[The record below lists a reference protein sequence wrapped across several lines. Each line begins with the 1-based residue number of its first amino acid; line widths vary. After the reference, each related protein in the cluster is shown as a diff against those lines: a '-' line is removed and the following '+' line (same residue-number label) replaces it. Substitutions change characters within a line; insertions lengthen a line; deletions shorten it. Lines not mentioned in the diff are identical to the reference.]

1 MNCPNCGTS
10 NNVGSKF
17 CIKCGQSLANVQTI
31 IEQPIQQA
39 ESSIQEIHTQTIN
52 TTSIQN
58 ENNFQT
64 VATPTQTTNV
74 SVNSNVSTAKVSFM
88 GYFFIILAVILKP
101 FTTFK
106 EELNKFNGF
115 KNSAVMSIIV
125 SGVATLVNLI
135 TTMLNAVM
143 VKSYDWSSGGYKTT
157 WTWENLKELDYLQV
171 VGKNFLIYL
180 GVIVVIA
187 VVYYIASLIVKKQIN
202 FSRLLGISA
211 LAVAPMLICSLIL
224 SPLLSLI
231 WAELAMPITLV
242 GAVYTIVLLYEG
254 MNSEVSLDGNAKYY
268 FNLVC
273 LSILGIAAYY
283 LYMKL
288 FMSSISSGLE
298 DIMDLFG

>member
-10 NNVGSKF
+10 NNAGSKF
-17 CIKCGQSLANVQTI
+17 CIRCGQSLEGAQVSTEQPVQTP
-31 IEQPIQQA
+31 EPSFQETPAQPINNTP
-39 ESSIQEIHTQTIN
+39 IQ
-52 TTSIQN
+52 S

-64 VATPTQTTNV
+64 NVASQQPMNTN
-74 SVNSNVSTAKVSFM
+74 TAPAAKVSFM

-101 FTTFK
+101 FTAFK
-106 EELNKFNGF
+106 EELNKFNSF
-115 KNSAVMSIIV
+115 KNSAIMSLIV
-125 SGVATLVNLI
+125 SGVGTLINLI
-135 TTMLNAVM
+135 TTMLNSVM

-157 WTWENLKELDYLQV
+157 WTWENLKEIKYLEV

-180 GVIVVIA
+180 GVIVAIA
-187 VVYYIASLIVKKQIN
+187 VVYYIASLIVKKQTN

-211 LAVAPMLICSLIL
+211 IAVAPMLVCSLVL
-224 SPLLSLI
+224 SPLLALI
-231 WAELAMPITLV
+231 WAELAMPITLI
-242 GAVYTIVLLYEG
+242 GAVYTIVHVYEG
-254 MNSEVSLDGNAKYY
+254 MNNEVLVEGNAKYY

-288 FMSSISSGLE
+288 FMSSISGGLE

>member
-17 CIKCGQSLANVQTI
+17 CIRCGQSLEGTQVST
-31 IEQPIQQA
+31 EQPIQ
-39 ESSIQEIHTQTIN
+39 SSETLSQEVSSQPIN
-52 TTSIQN
+52 NMPIQN

-64 VATPTQTTNV
+64 NVAPQQPM
-74 SVNSNVSTAKVSFM
+74 NSNAAPAAKVSFM

-101 FTTFK
+101 FTAFK
-106 EELNKFNGF
+106 EELNKFNSF
-115 KNSAVMSIIV
+115 KNSAIMSLIV
-125 SGVATLVNLI
+125 SGVGTLINLI
-135 TTMLNAVM
+135 TTMLNSVM

-157 WTWENLKELDYLQV
+157 WTWENLKEIKYLEV

-180 GVIVVIA
+180 GVIVAIA
-187 VVYYIASLIVKKQIN
+187 VVYYIASLIVKKQTN

-211 LAVAPMLICSLIL
+211 IAVAPMLVCSLVL
-224 SPLLSLI
+224 SPLLALI
-231 WAELAMPITLV
+231 WAELAMPITLI
-242 GAVYTIVLLYEG
+242 GAIYTIVLVYEG
-254 MNSEVSLDGNAKYY
+254 MNNEVLVEGNAKYY
-268 FNLVC
+268 FNLAC

-288 FMSSISSGLE
+288 FMSSISGGLE

>member
-17 CIKCGQSLANVQTI
+17 CIRCGQSLEGAQVST
-31 IEQPIQQA
+31 EQPIQ
-39 ESSIQEIHTQTIN
+39 SSETLSQEVSSQPIN
-52 TTSIQN
+52 NTPIQN

-64 VATPTQTTNV
+64 NVAPQQPM
-74 SVNSNVSTAKVSFM
+74 NSNAAPAAKVSFM

-101 FTTFK
+101 FTAFK
-106 EELNKFNGF
+106 EELNKFNSF
-115 KNSAVMSIIV
+115 KNSAIMSLIV
-125 SGVATLVNLI
+125 SGVGTLINLI
-135 TTMLNAVM
+135 TTMLNSVM

-157 WTWENLKELDYLQV
+157 WTWENLKEIKYLEV

-180 GVIVVIA
+180 GVIVAIA
-187 VVYYIASLIVKKQIN
+187 VVYYIASLIVKKQTN

-211 LAVAPMLICSLIL
+211 IAVAPMLVCSLVL
-224 SPLLSLI
+224 SPLLALI
-231 WAELAMPITLV
+231 WAELAMPITLI
-242 GAVYTIVLLYEG
+242 GAIYTIVLVYEG
-254 MNSEVSLDGNAKYY
+254 MNNEVLVEGNAKYY

-288 FMSSISSGLE
+288 FMSSNSGGLE

>member
-17 CIKCGQSLANVQTI
+17 CIRCGQSLEGAPVST
-31 IEQPIQQA
+31 EQPVQSTETSFQEVPSQPINNTPIQ
-39 ESSIQEIHTQTIN
+39 S
-52 TTSIQN
+52 

-64 VATPTQTTNV
+64 NVAPQQPMNTN
-74 SVNSNVSTAKVSFM
+74 TAPAAKVSFM

-101 FTTFK
+101 FTAFK
-106 EELNKFNGF
+106 EELNKFNSF
-115 KNSAVMSIIV
+115 KNSAIMSLIV
-125 SGVATLVNLI
+125 SGAATLINLI
-135 TTMLNAVM
+135 TTMLNSVM

-157 WTWENLKELDYLQV
+157 WTWENLKEIKYLEV

-180 GVIVVIA
+180 GVIVAIA
-187 VVYYIASLIVKKQIN
+187 VVYYIASLIVKKQTN

-211 LAVAPMLICSLIL
+211 IAVAPMLVCSLVL
-224 SPLLSLI
+224 SPLLALI
-231 WAELAMPITLV
+231 WAELSMPITLI
-242 GAVYTIVLLYEG
+242 GAIYTIVLVYEG
-254 MNSEVSLDGNAKYY
+254 MNNEVLVEGNAKYY

-288 FMSSISSGLE
+288 FMSSISGGLE

>member
-10 NNVGSKF
+10 NNAGSKF
-17 CIKCGQSLANVQTI
+17 CIRCGQSLEEAQVSTEQPVQTP
-31 IEQPIQQA
+31 EPSFQEAPSQPINNTP
-39 ESSIQEIHTQTIN
+39 IQ
-52 TTSIQN
+52 S

-64 VATPTQTTNV
+64 NVASQQPMNTN
-74 SVNSNVSTAKVSFM
+74 TAPAAKVSFM

-101 FTTFK
+101 FTAFK
-106 EELNKFNGF
+106 EELNKFNSF
-115 KNSAVMSIIV
+115 KNSAIMSLIV
-125 SGVATLVNLI
+125 SGVGTLINLI
-135 TTMLNAVM
+135 TTMLNSVM

-157 WTWENLKELDYLQV
+157 WTWENLKEIKYLEV

-180 GVIVVIA
+180 GVIVAIA
-187 VVYYIASLIVKKQIN
+187 VVYYIASLIVKKQTN

-211 LAVAPMLICSLIL
+211 IAVAPMLVCSLVL
-224 SPLLSLI
+224 SPLLALI
-231 WAELAMPITLV
+231 WAELAMPITLI
-242 GAVYTIVLLYEG
+242 GAVYTIVLVYEG
-254 MNSEVSLDGNAKYY
+254 MNNEVLVDGNAKYY

-288 FMSSISSGLE
+288 FMSSISGGLE